1 MVHAFTLRRY
11 LELMQARGFAAADV
25 LAGTGIDVGR
35 IADKGYVIEAQQ
47 RQAMIA
53 NMIRLTGNPALGFE
67 FGRDMRISQLGVV
80 GHLLMSSPSISEQ
93 TQVWLQLAGPLL
105 GIQST
110 VMLRKE
116 AGGGWTASFHEPTP
130 PGPEHV
136 FCVEEVMMISGRI
149 AQTLNG
155 EWMRMRVLRL
165 DYPEPPHAQL
175 YRDTFGCDVE
185 FDAGRWEYSV
195 DSPTADQIFGGAD
208 EEFAVACRQYGER
221 LLQEIATPP
230 SMRARLRDLLSSSLP
245 RLPTIEEAARSL
257 GMSERTLRRRLDD
270 EGTGFQEVITD
281 LRRDLAIEY
290 LRGQRM
296 KPKEIGYLLGFTF
309 PGDFHRAFRAWTGRS
324 VSEFVEDDAE
334 G

>member
-11 LELMQARGFAAADV
+11 LELMQARGFSAHDV
-25 LAGTGIDVGR
+25 LAGTDIDVGR
-35 IADKGYVIEAQQ
+35 IADKGYVILARQ
-47 RQAMIA
+47 RLAMIA

-93 TQVWLQLAGPLL
+93 TQVWLQLARPLL

-110 VMLRKE
+110 VSLRTNDE
-116 AGGGWTASFHEPTP
+116 GGWTATFSEPTP

-136 FCVEEVMMISGRI
+136 FCVEEVLMISARA
-149 AQTLNG
+149 AQSLDG
-155 EWMRMRVLRL
+155 EPMRMRLLRL
-165 DYPEPPHAQL
+165 DYPEPPHGHL
-175 YRDTFGCDVE
+175 YREAFQCPVE
-185 FDAGRWEYSV
+185 FDAGRWEFTVSA
-195 DSPTADQIFGGAD
+195 PTAEQMFGGTD

-230 SMRARLRDLLSSSLP
+230 TMKARLRDLLSSRLP
-245 RLPTIEEAARSL
+245 ALPTIDEAARCLS
-257 GMSERTLRRRLDD
+257 MSERTLRRRLDD
-270 EGTGFQEVITD
+270 EGTGFQEVVTE
-281 LRRDLAIEY
+281 LRRDLAVEY
-290 LRGQRM
+290 LRGRRM

-309 PGDFHRAFRAWTGRS
+309 PNDFHRAFRSWTGRS
-324 VSEFVEDDAE
+324 VSEFVDEMA